1 MHLNDTHIL
10 WFTKF
15 MANNNINTMKII
27 KTIALAA
34 ACLLMPVYVDAQVR
48 LTDEEKETLQVAVKQ
63 KLDYFQDQLGTI
75 ASKKTSPEN
84 KDRAIKSTLALFI
97 GKGEP
102 YTTYSGYNNSVEIVN
117 DGVKMQT
124 SSVRSHATKSQLM
137 KRYLNRLKGMLGYT
151 DINIESADAVK
162 VGDIH
167 LEPGTNRYNS
177 VASICQ
183 HFVGY
188 RDGYKVYEDYTVKK
202 VKIYIEPEILQL
214 PDGEQVLWK
223 IQLGDMVATETWR

>member
-1 MHLNDTHIL
+1 MKSRKSLAI
-10 WFTKF
+10 F
-15 MANNNINTMKII
+15 MAVVLSPIVSN
-27 KTIALAA
+27 
-34 ACLLMPVYVDAQVR
+34 AQVR
-48 LTDEEKETLQVAVKQ
+48 LTDDERETFQIAVKQ

-84 KDRAIKSTLALFI
+84 KDRAIKSTLELFI

-102 YTTYSGYNNSVEIVN
+102 YITYGGYNNSVEMPN

-124 SSVRSHATKSQLM
+124 SSVNSKATKSQLM

-151 DINIESADAVK
+151 DIIIESADAVK
-162 VGDIH
+162 VGDIYP
-167 LEPGTNRYNS
+167 EPGTGRYYS

-223 IQLGDMVATETWR
+223 IQLGDMVATETWH

>member
-1 MHLNDTHIL
+1 MKSL
-10 WFTKF
+10 
-15 MANNNINTMKII
+15 KII
-27 KTIALAA
+27 ALLF
-34 ACLLMPVYVDAQVR
+34 ACFFVPVYANAQVK
-48 LTDEEKETLQVAVKQ
+48 LTDEEKETLQIAVKQ

-84 KDRAIKSTLALFI
+84 KDRAIKSTLSLFI
-97 GKGEP
+97 GNGEP
-102 YTTYSGYNNSVEIVN
+102 YVIYGGINNTEEIQN

-124 SSVRSHATKSQLM
+124 SSVNSRAKKSQLM
-137 KRYLNRLKGMLGYT
+137 KRYLVRLKGMLGYT
-151 DINIESADAVK
+151 DIIIESADAVK
-162 VGDIH
+162 VGDIYP
-167 LEPGTNRYNS
+167 EPGTNRYYS

-202 VKIYIEPEILQL
+202 VKIYIEPKVLQL

-223 IQLGDMVATETWR
+223 LQLGDMIATETWR